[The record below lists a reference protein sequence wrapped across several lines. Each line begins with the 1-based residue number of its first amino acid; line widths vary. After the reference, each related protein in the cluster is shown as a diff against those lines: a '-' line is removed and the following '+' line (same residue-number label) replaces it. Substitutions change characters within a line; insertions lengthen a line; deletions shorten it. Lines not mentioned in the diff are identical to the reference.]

1 MIRPCCH
8 LSCLG
13 GETRLTALTDSTRF
27 GARRWTRNHA
37 PLFLTLSVPVKQSL
51 SFPGVL
57 RESQTRRE
65 VWLFTPGA
73 LKSQRRMLR
82 LGSSCFGAG
91 RETEAGVHQTLP
103 VVVEILALVLQVWAE
118 IRVPCPH
125 QGRSRSWQ
133 EGAVVWHWL
142 PPRSRS
148 TPDPVGRDLQGR
160 PTRPTLGSGSG

>member
-13 GETRLTALTDSTRF
+13 GETRLTSRRDSARF
-27 GARRWTRNHA
+27 GARRWTCNHA
-37 PLFLTLSVPVKQSL
+37 PLFWTLSAAVKRSL

-57 RESQTRRE
+57 RGSQTRRGA
-65 VWLFTPGA
+65 WLFTPGA
-73 LKSQRRMLR
+73 LKPHRRMLR
-82 LGSSCFGAG
+82 LRSTCFGAG
-91 RETEAGVHQTLP
+91 RETEAGVHQRLP
-103 VVVEILALVLQVWAE
+103 VVVEILALVPQVWPE

-125 QGRSRSWQ
+125 QGRGRSWQ
-133 EGAVVWHWL
+133 EGAVVWRWL

-160 PTRPTLGSGSG
+160 PTGPTLGSGSG